1 MTGVFNYCEFM
12 LVKIRFKSSIYLF
25 IGKTF
30 LITIHLSHSGL
41 LFPQT
46 HYDDV
51 VGLSDATLS
60 PRSQRTVRLIQ
71 NNPVDVLL
79 LTQPAW
85 QTILMNTEKEIIN
98 QINSMS
104 EETKTEHLIGKNN
117 ASQFA
122 YYQS

>member
-1 MTGVFNYCEFM
+1 MTGVMISFEY
-12 LVKIRFKSSIYLF
+12 LLLKILFRSSIYFF

-41 LFPQT
+41 LLSHT

-51 VGLSDATLS
+51 VCLSDATLS
-60 PRSQRTVRLIQ
+60 PRSKRTVRLIQ

-85 QTILMNTEKEIIN
+85 QTVHMNTEKEVRQRKQKHKVWLKSLEKIY
-98 QINSMS
+98 
-104 EETKTEHLIGKNN
+104 N
-117 ASQFA
+117 AS
-122 YYQS
+122 